1 MDEGSWPTTRFSTLL
16 LADHVAVCRV
26 RDGCGNQ
33 SAQRELPF
41 VIEYG
46 NGDEKVF
53 AGTISFHSLSVKN
66 SVGELGYW
74 MTSSMR
80 GKGIATTAAR
90 MLTDYG
96 FATIGFK
103 RIEAIVD
110 RDNVASLKLLESAGY
125 QREGLLRKKI
135 SRDDLAALRLEVR
148 RCEDRLTKL
157 NDMRD
162 KLAKK
167 LADPA
172 LYESD
177 RIGELETW
185 NRKYAEVMEALD
197 RAEALWM
204 AAEEKL
210 DAAS

>member
-1 MDEGSWPTTRFSTLL
+1 MIWWPTEVPTITRGLITLRKPHL
-16 LADHVAVCRV
+16 DDTQAVF
-26 RDGCGNQ
+26 DGCQ
-33 SAQRELPF
+33 DPLIPRFTAISTDYSMAHALDYVQRTDASVRTQRELPF

-46 NGDEKVF
+46 NGDDRVF

-135 SRDDLAALRLEVR
+135 SRDDGRQVDMYIYAALP
-148 RCEDRLTKL
+148 EDWEYL
-157 NDMRD
+157 
-162 KLAKK
+162 
-167 LADPA
+167 P
-172 LYESD
+172 E
-177 RIGELETW
+177 
-185 NRKYAEVMEALD
+185 
-197 RAEALWM
+197 
-204 AAEEKL
+204 
-210 DAAS
+210 

>member
-1 MDEGSWPTTRFSTLL
+1 MIWWPTEVPTLTRGLITLRKPHL
-16 LADHVAVCRV
+16 DDTQAVF
-26 RDGCGNQ
+26 DGCQ
-33 SAQRELPF
+33 DPLIPRFTAISTDYSMAHALDYVQRTDASVRTQRELPF

-46 NGDEKVF
+46 NGDDRVF

-110 RDNVASLKLLESAGY
+110 RDNVASLKLLDSAGY

-135 SRDDLAALRLEVR
+135 SRDDGRQVDMYIYAALP
-148 RCEDRLTKL
+148 EDWEYL
-157 NDMRD
+157 
-162 KLAKK
+162 
-167 LADPA
+167 P
-172 LYESD
+172 E
-177 RIGELETW
+177 
-185 NRKYAEVMEALD
+185 
-197 RAEALWM
+197 
-204 AAEEKL
+204 
-210 DAAS
+210 